1 MEHLNRCQHI
11 HLRRRATW
19 QVPPRIALA
28 EVSVL
33 GKFRREAAVLAA
45 YLSQFE
51 NTDSDYAQHS
61 PYVGITG
68 ESRAR
73 THADYQQACRWIAAT
88 ECTDGDIVALTR
100 MRRRY
105 GFPTEP

>member
-1 MEHLNRCQHI
+1 MAEVCVLNR
-11 HLRRRATW
+11 
-19 QVPPRIALA
+19 
-28 EVSVL
+28 
-33 GKFRREAAVLAA
+33 FRREAAVLAA

-51 NTDSDYAQHS
+51 TDDTDYAEHC

-73 THADYQQACRWIAAT
+73 PHADYQQACRWIAAT
-88 ECTDGDIVALTR
+88 ACTDDDIAALAR

-105 GFPTEP
+105 GFPTET

>member
-1 MEHLNRCQHI
+1 MLNR
-11 HLRRRATW
+11 
-19 QVPPRIALA
+19 
-28 EVSVL
+28 
-33 GKFRREAAVLAA
+33 FRREAAVLAA

-51 NTDSDYAQHS
+51 TDYAEHS

-68 ESRAR
+68 ESRAQ
-73 THADYQQACRWIAAT
+73 THADHQKACRWIAAT
-88 ECTDGDIVALTR
+88 ECTEDDIAALTR

>member
-1 MEHLNRCQHI
+1 
-11 HLRRRATW
+11 
-19 QVPPRIALA
+19 
-28 EVSVL
+28 VL